1 MLVLWAQK
9 ILPYFSEDFSHDGG
23 GVYTFFCSLH
33 MFTVFNLRLFWL
45 MLSTLDAFLKNLVVL
60 GRWLVSASEA
70 SGS

>member
-9 ILPYFSEDFSHDGG
+9 ILPYFSEDCDGG

-33 MFTVFNLRLFWL
+33 MFTVFNLCLCWL
-45 MLSTLDAFLKNLVVL
+45 MLFTLDAFLKNLVVL
-60 GRWLVSASEA
+60 GRWLVSTSEA